1 MMTRFEKNT
10 NNRIDVCVPFQI
22 KLNNQLHFYLDD
34 VTYKGQ
40 KGDIIMNVVN
50 KAELILVADQPL

>member
-10 NNRIDVCVPFQI
+10 NKRIDACVPFQI

-40 KGDIIMNVVN
+40 KGDIIMNVVS
-50 KAELILVADQPL
+50 KAW